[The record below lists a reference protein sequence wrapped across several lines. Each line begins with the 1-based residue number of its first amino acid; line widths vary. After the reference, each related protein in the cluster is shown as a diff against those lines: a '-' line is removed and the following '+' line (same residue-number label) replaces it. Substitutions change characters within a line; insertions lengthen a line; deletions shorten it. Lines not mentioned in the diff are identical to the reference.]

1 MVTSGITNMFRI
13 PELRKRL
20 LFTLGILGVY
30 RLGIFVTT
38 PGVDRVAMRRVVQS
52 SGGLL
57 GLFNLF
63 SGGALEQLS
72 IFALGIMPYI
82 SASIILQLLTVV
94 IPALEKMQKE
104 GEVGRRKIT
113 QYTRYGTIVLSVI
126 QGVSIATY
134 LESLR
139 DPTGLMVVQTPGW
152 GFRMLTVVSLA
163 AGTAFI
169 MWMGEQI
176 TERGVGNGISLI
188 IFAGIVARIP
198 DAIYQSWAAY
208 RTPGAGFD
216 EFKVALLVA
225 VMLFVVAVI
234 VFFERGQRR
243 IPIQYAKRV
252 VGRRLYGGQ
261 STHLPL
267 KVNTS
272 GVIPPIFASSILLF
286 PATLSSWFPFLS
298 RLSDEMRP
306 GTWIYNTL
314 YVTLIIFFA
323 YFYTAVTFNPVDVA
337 DNLKKYGGYVP
348 GIRPGRATAEYID
361 HVLSRIT
368 FGGAIYLAV
377 ICVLPTFI
385 TAQWGVP
392 FYFGGTSLLIVV
404 GVALDTVQQIEGH
417 LITRHY
423 EGFTGPRGPRIRG
436 RRVTTGA
443 VGA

>member
-1 MVTSGITNMFRI
+1 MVTSGIANMFRI

-20 LFTLGILGVY
+20 LFTLGILGAY

-126 QGVSIATY
+126 QGYGIASY

-139 DPTGLMVVQTPGW
+139 DPTGLMVVANPGW

-188 IFAGIVARIP
+188 IFPGIVARIP
-198 DAIYQSWAAY
+198 DAMYQLWATVRA
-208 RTPGAGFD
+208 GAGLD
-216 EFKVALLVA
+216 D
-225 VMLFVVAVI
+225 
-234 VFFERGQRR
+234 
-243 IPIQYAKRV
+243 
-252 VGRRLYGGQ
+252 
-261 STHLPL
+261 PL
-267 KVNTS
+267 K
-272 GVIPPIFASSILLF
+272 IA
-286 PATLSSWFPFLS
+286 FL
-298 RLSDEMRP
+298 
-306 GTWIYNTL
+306 T
-314 YVTLIIFFA
+314 
-323 YFYTAVTFNPVDVA
+323 
-337 DNLKKYGGYVP
+337 
-348 GIRPGRATAEYID
+348 
-361 HVLSRIT
+361 
-368 FGGAIYLAV
+368 
-377 ICVLPTFI
+377 
-385 TAQWGVP
+385 
-392 FYFGGTSLLIVV
+392 
-404 GVALDTVQQIEGH
+404 
-417 LITRHY
+417 
-423 EGFTGPRGPRIRG
+423 
-436 RRVTTGA
+436 
-443 VGA
+443 